1 MFGVLDNMKIGRR
14 IAAGICLVLALATLT
29 TLVAVFGINA
39 LQDSQSSPDGTGG
52 WLTFVTLLLL
62 LAGNVAV
69 SAFVA
74 WLLIRSI
81 VRPLNHGLHFVEAL
95 AHGNLNKNCHAAG
108 NDEISLLLSGMHDM
122 VERLRGVIAK
132 VKIASDNVATGS
144 CQLSVTSQE
153 LSEDSTSLSDQIDNI
168 VFSMTEIS
176 QTISGV
182 AANASSAADASTKAS
197 DAAAVGKR
205 IVDSTTTDMI
215 HIAQTIDHATE
226 TIEELSKSSSMI
238 GEMVAVIKDIADQ
251 TNLLALNAAIEAARA
266 GEHGRGFAVVA
277 DEVRTLSERTGRATK
292 DIAERITQMRRVA
305 EESVDVFKQTSQEVE
320 KGIHLAKE
328 ASSSLTTIVEASS
341 AVMDVVQ
348 LIAAATEQQ
357 SAASE
362 EVVHNMESISAI
374 SKKTAGAAQTID
386 VSAGGLSGLTVDLKE
401 LVSFFKGT
409 TAEAEALVKKAIV
422 FLKERGDEIGFA
434 EISDPKGKFVNR
446 DLYLTV
452 IGFNGVSLANGR
464 DKKRIG
470 QCMLDFKDPDNVFFI
485 KDRIEVARTK
495 GKGWHN
501 YKLINPA
508 TNKTEDKT
516 AYVERYENYIVAAG
530 AYS

>member
-29 TLVAVFGINA
+29 TLVAVFGMNA
-39 LQDSQSSPDGTGG
+39 LQDSPRGAGEG
-52 WLTFVTLLLL
+52 LTLITLLLL
-62 LAGNVAV
+62 ITGNVAV
-69 SAFVA
+69 SAFIA

-182 AANASSAADASTKAS
+182 AANASSAAEASTKAS

-292 DIAERITQMRRVA
+292 DIAERISQMRRVA
-305 EESVDVFKQTSQEVE
+305 EESVDVFKQTNQEVE

-362 EVVHNMESISAI
+362 EVVQNMESISAI
-374 SKKTAGAAQTID
+374 SKKSAGAAQTID
-386 VSAGGLSGLTVDLKE
+386 VSAGDLSRLTVDLKE

-409 TAEAEALVKKAIV
+409 TAEAEALVQKGIA
-422 FLKERGDEIGFA
+422 FLKKHGNEIGFA
-434 EISDPKGKFVNR
+434 EISNPKGQFVNR

-452 IGFNGVSLANGR
+452 IDLNGVSHANGR

-470 QCMLDFKDPDNVFFI
+470 QRMIDFKDPDNVYYI
-485 KDRIEVARTK
+485 RDRIEIAKAK
-495 GKGWHN
+495 GNGWHS

-508 TNKTEDKT
+508 TKKTEDKT
-516 AYVERYENYIVAAG
+516 AYVERFENYIVAAG